1 MVNLNEK
8 HLGISEIQWDWDR
21 CHDWLVYGYDDFMN
35 EFYCCG
41 YINKKGIGE
50 YYGTIKV
57 KYYNL
62 ITSIK
67 KFLNHSHDL
76 DLVNYKITH

>member
-1 MVNLNEK
+1 MVNLNER
-8 HLGISEIQWDWDR
+8 HLGVSEIQWNWDR
-21 CHDWLVYGYDDFMN
+21 YHDWLIYGYDDLSN

-57 KYYNL
+57 KYDNL
-62 ITSIK
+62 IKSIK
-67 KFLNHSHDL
+67 CLNHLHDL
-76 DLVNYKITH
+76 DLVNYKIIH